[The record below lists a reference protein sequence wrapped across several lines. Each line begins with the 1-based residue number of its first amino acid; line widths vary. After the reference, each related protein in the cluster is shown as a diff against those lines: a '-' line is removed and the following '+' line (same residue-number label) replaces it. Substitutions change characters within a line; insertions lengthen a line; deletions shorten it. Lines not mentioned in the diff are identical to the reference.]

1 MTRLAAGPR
10 AIAPSPNDTPTHRQ
24 GASAPSP
31 PLAGKHSHG
40 RSPHPRLDLAP
51 SGPRWPG
58 ARNRS
63 PQNLYLRGDQRFS
76 KISPNGLYTAVQS
89 SDTIAFMGRAGTALK
104 RTLEQH
110 GISQGRLAAALQIG
124 SSNVYRWCNE
134 VRDPNGETI
143 VAIVD
148 ALKQLNPAAARDFV
162 QRYLGELI
170 D

>member
-1 MTRLAAGPR
+1 
-10 AIAPSPNDTPTHRQ
+10 
-24 GASAPSP
+24 
-31 PLAGKHSHG
+31 
-40 RSPHPRLDLAP
+40 
-51 SGPRWPG
+51 
-58 ARNRS
+58 
-63 PQNLYLRGDQRFS
+63 
-76 KISPNGLYTAVQS
+76 
-89 SDTIAFMGRAGTALK
+89 MGRAGTALK

-110 GISQGRLAAALQIG
+110 SISQGRLAAALQIG

-162 QRYLGELI
+162 QHYLGELI